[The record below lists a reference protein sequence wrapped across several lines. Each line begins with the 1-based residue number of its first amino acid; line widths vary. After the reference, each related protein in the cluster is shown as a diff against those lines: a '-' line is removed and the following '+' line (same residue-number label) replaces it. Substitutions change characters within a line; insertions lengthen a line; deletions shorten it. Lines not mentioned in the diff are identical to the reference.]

1 MQKHRKVEPLSSN
14 LQQKQQNQRE
24 FVVPGGNSSIPR
36 SASYEDFRKHRDHQ
50 LSSKKSPGSKKSMD
64 ASSSS
69 GIRKAKSE
77 SDIAMQSLKK
87 KVEVR
92 AIVGNCMHDCYGD
105 NPSLPA
111 PAVPEHRQHQTKKEW
126 EEAPQGDHHAVQTV
140 QGQLVCVAL
149 K

>member
-1 MQKHRKVEPLSSN
+1 M
-14 LQQKQQNQRE
+14 
-24 FVVPGGNSSIPR
+24 VPGGNSAIPR

-50 LSSKKSPGSKKSMD
+50 LSIKKSPGSKKSMD

-92 AIVGNCMHDCYGD
+92 AIVSNCMHDCYGD

-111 PAVPEHRQHQTKKEW
+111 TCSP
-126 EEAPQGDHHAVQTV
+126 
-140 QGQLVCVAL
+140 
-149 K
+149 